1 MKPLKF
7 SGNIFIVLGILLS
20 LTTCKKEDADEFVN
34 DLLIQS
40 LINDIKADSLE
51 ADVIW
56 LQNMGNRFTLTNNH
70 RDVAEKLEKRFLQMG
85 FADVFIDSFLVS
97 KIYRSIYYEQ
107 WQYNVI
113 AVLTGSEYP
122 DSVCV
127 IGGHYD
133 DILSTGD
140 PFTIVPGAN
149 DNASGVSA
157 VMEIARVM
165 KKKSFSPK
173 STIMFIAFGAEEI
186 GLFGSKDFAANP
198 NGFSQKIRFMLN
210 SDMIAYEPA
219 TEPSAWYVNI
229 MDYDNSHDLR
239 YDAEQICAR
248 YTSLSYITNNTNNK
262 YSDSYPFS
270 TNGYKALFFFSY
282 NVDPNY
288 HTLNDLA
295 ANCNFEYCS
304 EIVKLECALLASKN

>member
-1 MKPLKF
+1 MKLLKF
-7 SGNIFIVLGILLS
+7 SGNIFIVLGIS
-20 LTTCKKEDADEFVN
+20 LFLTACKKENADEFPN
-34 DLLIQS
+34 EPLIQG

-56 LQNMGNRFTLTNNH
+56 LQNMGTRFAPLENH
-70 RDVAEKLEKRFLQMG
+70 REVALRIKKRFMMQGYNNVEL
-85 FADVFIDSFLVS
+85 DSFFVTIALS
-97 KIYRSIYYEQ
+97 TGFYGD

-113 AVLTGSEYP
+113 ATLEGSLYP

-127 IGGHYD
+127 VGGHYD
-133 DILSTGD
+133 NILKSTVD
-140 PFTIVPGAN
+140 YDTVPGAN
-149 DNASGVSA
+149 DNASGTAA
-157 VMEIARVM
+157 VLEIARVM
-165 KKKSFSPK
+165 KKNNFMPK
-173 STIMFIAFGAEEI
+173 STIMFIAFGAEEL

-210 SDMIAYEPA
+210 SDMIAYEPS
-219 TEPSAWYVNI
+219 TSPDSWYVNI
-229 MDYDNSHDLR
+229 MDYDNSHNLR

-304 EIVKLECALLASKN
+304 EIVKLNCALLASKN

>member
-1 MKPLKF
+1 MKLLKF
-7 SGNIFIVLGILLS
+7 SGIAVIVLLFCIS
-20 LTTCKKEDADEFVN
+20 LTTCKKEPVEEF
-34 DLLIQS
+34 DKDITIQAFIDD
-40 LINDIKADSLE
+40 INADSLE
-51 ADVIW
+51 ADVVW
-56 LQNMGNRFTLTNNH
+56 LQNMGTRYALSENH
-70 RDVAEKLEKRFLQMG
+70 RNVAVKIAKRFMMQGYNNVEL
-85 FADVFIDSFLVS
+85 DSFFVTKALS
-97 KIYRSIYYEQ
+97 TGFYGG

-149 DNASGVSA
+149 DNASGTAAVLEVS
-157 VMEIARVM
+157 RVM
-165 KKKSFSPK
+165 KKNNYMPK
-173 STIMFIAFGAEEI
+173 STIMFIAFGAEEM
-186 GLFGSKDFAANP
+186 GLFGSNNFAADP

-210 SDMIAYEPA
+210 SDMIAYEPSA
-219 TEPSAWYVNI
+219 DPSAWYVNI

-248 YTSLSYITNNTNNK
+248 YTSLSFITNNTNNK

-304 EIVKLECALLASKN
+304 EIVRLECALLASKN